1 MTYPIFREKG
11 AGSVFFTE
19 ILFSRNHTP
28 YLLTYSHFVAYFINV
43 IAVKRQKYLLSEH
56 KCILKL
62 LKKLKIFKKIQK
74 ICMSTSYICST
85 DIKTM

>member
-1 MTYPIFREKG
+1 MTYPIFWKKG

-56 KCILKL
+56 KLILKH
-62 LKKLKIFKKIQK
+62 LKSLKIKKK
-74 ICMSTSYICST
+74 SEICMSTSYMKFST
-85 DIKTM
+85 DIKMM